1 MLLFSY
7 SKCKPLKSNVDLDK
21 ARSNVTV
28 TSSYSC
34 GTEHGNRKINGAEK
48 TSSYFHYNSEY
59 GVDSYLNRY
68 SVRTYPQG
76 IPCFFVPR
84 YYRPQI
90 ALFVTS
96 VFQISTEE
104 TTGLII

>member
-68 SVRTYPQG
+68 SVLTYREFHVSLCPD
-76 IPCFFVPR
+76 ITDHKLP
-84 YYRPQI
+84 Y
-90 ALFVTS
+90 S
-96 VFQISTEE
+96 
-104 TTGLII
+104 